1 MINHYPQPL
10 HDPARFRLTIP
21 ELVIYFLWLNGN
33 DFHGIYPE
41 ESLIRYRERILQIEG
56 VDIATARSPA

>member
-21 ELVIYFLWLNGN
+21 ELVIYHLWLNGN

-41 ESLIRYRERILQIEG
+41 KQLAKYRERILQIEG
-56 VDIATARSPA
+56 VDIATARSQA